1 MAAVKRIRYSLSEH
15 LANYLNEV
23 VAKDVEKA
31 ADTGDATHPHYTVGT
46 AGSKLLLFHSDTKDE
61 KVKDKERKHLS
72 RNLIKL
78 GVGYTTTLGQV
89 DKNTKLTIFDIRF
102 KAGEATFK
110 VNLNYHVSKL
120 KLKIFKPL
128 RFKRKKDENITD

>member
-1 MAAVKRIRYSLSEH
+1 MATAKRVRYSLSEH

-23 VAKDVEKA
+23 VAKDTEK
-31 ADTGDATHPHYTVGT
+31 DTETANTTHPHYIVGT

-89 DKNTKLTIFDIRF
+89 SKETKITIFDIRF
-102 KAGEATFK
+102 KAGEAAFK

-120 KLKIFKPL
+120 KLKTFKPE

>member
-1 MAAVKRIRYSLSEH
+1 MTAVKRIRYSLSEH

-23 VAKDVEKA
+23 IAKDTESA
-31 ADTGDATHPHYTVGT
+31 NTTHPHYIVGT

-102 KAGEATFK
+102 KAGEAAFK

-120 KLKIFKPL
+120 KLKTFKPE